1 MCPLPTLIPVESKF
15 GSVRQDRSAMMWCEA
30 AQSNVHTSSVVLYAA
45 LGGVEVAIEAEEAA
59 CEDVGGG
66 EVMWDDMSA
75 YPVEMSVVAAASLV
89 EPEEE
94 DEDFF
99 SS

>member
-1 MCPLPTLIPVESKF
+1 MCPLPTLIPVESKV
-15 GSVRQDRSAMMWCEA
+15 GSVRQDRSATMWCEA
-30 AQSNVHTSSVVLYAA
+30 AQSNVHTSSVVLYATP
-45 LGGVEVAIEAEEAA
+45 GGVEVAIEGEEAA

-75 YPVEMSVVAAASLV
+75 YPVEMSKVAAARLA
-89 EPEEE
+89 EPEE
-94 DEDFF
+94 DEAFF